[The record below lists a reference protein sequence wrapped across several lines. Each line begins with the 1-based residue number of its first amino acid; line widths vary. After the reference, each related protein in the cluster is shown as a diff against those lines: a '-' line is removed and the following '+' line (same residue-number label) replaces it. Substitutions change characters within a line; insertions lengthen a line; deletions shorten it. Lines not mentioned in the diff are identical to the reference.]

1 MAEVKDM
8 EQQHAQLVSVFNKL
22 NDAVKNNESRQNIYK
37 IIDEIISLTRMHF
50 TSEEEM
56 MTQSGFPEIEQHK
69 RMHKELI
76 DEALHLKGKFD
87 YVDDEQFMEWLNH
100 WPFGRVLAHIQYAD
114 KQFESHMT
122 QNGMK
127 A

>member
-22 NDAVKNNESRQNIYK
+22 NDAVKNNESRQTIYK
-37 IIDEIISLTRMHF
+37 IIDDIISLTKLHF

-56 MTQSGFPEIEQHK
+56 MTQAGFPEIEQHK

-87 YVDDEQFMEWLNH
+87 YVDDEQFMDWLNH
-100 WPFGRVLAHIQYAD
+100 WPFSRVLAHIQYAD
-114 KQFESHMT
+114 KQFESHVLQT
-122 QNGMK
+122 GMK
-127 A
+127 V

>member
-8 EQQHAQLVSVFNKL
+8 ELQHKQLVDVFNKL
-22 NDAVKNNESRQNIYK
+22 NDAVKNNETRQNIYK
-37 IIDEIISLTRMHF
+37 IIDDIISLTRTHF
-50 TSEEEM
+50 TSEEQL
-56 MTQSGFPEIEQHK
+56 MTQSDFPEIEQHK

-87 YVDDEQFMEWLNH
+87 YVDDEQFMDWLNH

-114 KQFESHMT
+114 KQFENHMT
-122 QNGMK
+122 QSGLK